1 MTAVTPLGPK
11 NCPVLQSPPPVIYF
25 YIIRFIRNFLNK
37 KFSFCVSTL
46 TGHAEWV
53 RMVRP
58 NTNGT
63 LLASCSNDHSVK
75 IWDLLKKVSIKNK
88 ETRIKMKYFHQF
100 RY

>member
-1 MTAVTPLGPK
+1 MGDSNRVICLIHIF
-11 NCPVLQSPPPVIYF
+11 IYF
-25 YIIRFIRNFLNK
+25 NIKSFIRNFLNK
-37 KFSFCVSTL
+37 RFSFCVSTL

-75 IWDLLKKVSIKNK
+75 IWDLLKKVSIENK
-88 ETRIKMKYFHQF
+88 QTRIKMKDFHQF
-100 RY
+100 GFP

>member
-1 MTAVTPLGPK
+1 MGDS
-11 NCPVLQSPPPVIYF
+11 NRVIFLIHIFVYF
-25 YIIRFIRNFLNK
+25 NIKSFIRNFLNK
-37 KFSFCVSTL
+37 GFSFCVSTL

-75 IWDLLKKVSIKNK
+75 IWDLLKKVSIENK
-88 ETRIKMKYFHQF
+88 QTRFKMKDFHEF
-100 RY
+100 GFSLNVR